1 MCHTWLEVVSVS
13 FLWPSVALVADT
25 VPAEIRSSSGLA
37 HVSGGAHKYVTMG
50 HGTWESHT
58 FAVWTIRLKA
68 VLCNE
73 MRMNWYTLHK
83 LDVVHQSQLELD
95 LPIFT
100 EQLIKGHR
108 ARLHCPQLWGML
120 RWHWVWWHTGR
131 RGWWWRGV
139 ESGMKLSDNPSE
151 DVELDHTA
159 LH

>member
-1 MCHTWLEVVSVS
+1 MHHTWLEVVSVS

-25 VPAEIRSSSGLA
+25 VPAEVVHLVWQEWWCTYVC
-37 HVSGGAHKYVTMG
+37 VSVMG
-50 HGTWESHT
+50 HGTWQSHT
-58 FAVWTIRLKA
+58 FTVWTIRWTA

-83 LDVVHQSQLELD
+83 LEVVHQSQLELD

-108 ARLHCPQLWGML
+108 ARSHCPQLWGVL

-131 RGWWWRGV
+131 WGWWWRGWSLV
-139 ESGMKLSDNPSE
+139 WSWVTTHQRMWN
-151 DVELDHTA
+151 
-159 LH
+159 